1 MKIAHRA
8 QRVFMSFVHIT
19 PATKL
24 AAVKL
29 YWQTGN
35 VLKCANEY
43 GVSRNTV
50 YDWVRLAEQNLEKLF
65 LESTPGRK
73 PPTLAEQKETL
84 QSQLEHVLD
93 AYHNLSQSPHP
104 LAQDLA
110 RCPNC
115 HSTTLLRNGRVRSK
129 RHGLLQRLWC
139 RQCNA
144 SVYVDLKKTLLSPA
158 WKSVALPTRLP
169 IFSLP
174 GLSACSP

>member
-1 MKIAHRA
+1 MEGAHQA
-8 QRVFMSFVHIT
+8 WRVSMSFVQIT

-35 VLKCANEY
+35 VKKCADEY
-43 GVSRNTV
+43 GVSRNTL
-50 YDWVRLAEQNLEKLF
+50 YDWVHLAEQHLESLF

-73 PPTLAEQKETL
+73 PVTLAEQKEAL
-84 QSQLEHVLD
+84 QSQLDHVLD
-93 AYHNLSQSPHP
+93 IYHNLSQSPRP

-110 RCPNC
+110 RCPKC

-144 SVYVDLKKTLLSPA
+144 SVYVDLKKTL
-158 WKSVALPTRLP
+158 
-169 IFSLP
+169 
-174 GLSACSP
+174 

>member
-1 MKIAHRA
+1 
-8 QRVFMSFVHIT
+8 MSFVQIT

-35 VLKCANEY
+35 VKKCADEY
-43 GVSRNTV
+43 GVARNTL
-50 YDWVRLAEQNLEKLF
+50 YDWVHLAEQHLESLF

-73 PPTLAEQKETL
+73 PVTLAEQKEAL
-84 QSQLEHVLD
+84 QSQLDHVLD
-93 AYHNLSQSPHP
+93 VYHNLSQSPRP

-110 RCPNC
+110 RCPKC

-144 SVYVDLKKTLLSPA
+144 SVYVDLKKTL
-158 WKSVALPTRLP
+158 
-169 IFSLP
+169 
-174 GLSACSP
+174 